1 MKPTFS
7 LIAILFGCLGTL
19 VVVGKSIFIDHQVLD
34 LTKLTITFLTCAAIA
49 AGGKVCHIA
58 MTSPALEEHENE
70 RPLVF
75 FGGLMT
81 IIVLSIEAFALFTV

>member
-7 LIAILFGCLGTL
+7 LMAILFGCLGAL
-19 VVVGKSIFIDHQVLD
+19 AVVGQSVFIDHQSFD
-34 LTKLTITFLTCAAIA
+34 LTKLTIAFLTCAAIA

-58 MTSPALEEHENE
+58 MTSPALAEHENE

-81 IIVLSIEAFALFTV
+81 IIVLSIEVFALFSI